1 MSSLL
6 LRNIGRLQGVTDAHC
21 LRGESMHTSNYIND
35 AWLLIVDDRI
45 ADFGTGHPQALAD
58 SDFDCFGAMV
68 MPTWCDSHSHI
79 VWAGSRWQEFVD
91 KIHGLS
97 YEEIAR
103 RGGGILNSA
112 DRLAAVSEEDLFS
125 QSMERVRRVMSLG
138 TGALEIKSGYGL
150 TEESELKMLR
160 VIARIADAVP
170 IQVRATFLGAHAVGR
185 EYSGRQGEYVDMI
198 IEKMLPAVAAEGL
211 AEYVDV
217 FCDTGFF
224 TPDETAR
231 ILEAASRVGMRPKI
245 HGCEL
250 DASGGV
256 EVAVAHHAL
265 SVDHLERA
273 SEADIR
279 MLAESDTVAT
289 MLPGASFFL
298 GMPYGP
304 ARRAVDSGAI
314 VALASDFNPGSS
326 PSGDMR
332 FVYAMGCIK
341 MRLDPAEAFNAATIN
356 GAYAMGLG
364 ADLGSIT
371 RGKRANLIVGRGQVT
386 DADPLATMAYMYTE
400 PYISRIFFNGHIYN
414 N

>member
-21 LRGESMHTSNYIND
+21 LRGESMHTSNYIDD

-231 ILEAASRVGMRPKI
+231 ILEAASRFGMRPKI

-273 SEADIR
+273 SEADILL
-279 MLAESDTVAT
+279 LAESDTVAT

>member
-45 ADFGTGHPQALAD
+45 ADFGTGHPQAQAD
-58 SDFDCFGAMV
+58 NDFDCLGAMV

-150 TEESELKMLR
+150 TVESELKMLR

-231 ILEAASRVGMRPKI
+231 ILEAASRFGMRPKI